1 MEKIYKKNVMR
12 YDIIN
17 TKLGYQPNLFGKY
30 SSCILPMKE
39 YSHIIQ
45 HDNLFSMCMQ
55 VIYILILLSTDY
67 TCNACWNI
75 LFCPTFLCE
84 NL

>member
-1 MEKIYKKNVMR
+1 MILS
-12 YDIIN
+12 N

-30 SSCILPMKE
+30 SSCILIMTG

-55 VIYILILLSTDY
+55 VIYIFLLVSTDY
-67 TCNACWNI
+67 TCNACWNF
-75 LFCPTFLCE
+75 LFYPTFLCE
-84 NL
+84 NP